1 MRKSCNLFPSGIS
14 QQSQILYKDLYGS
27 HKKKLIKELT
37 EKINIIPMLDALQNV
52 NVMKQ
57 SFLPIY
63 KRPKYLPTQFICF
76 EGNIAMFNLM
86 GRDL

>member
-1 MRKSCNLFPSGIS
+1 
-14 QQSQILYKDLYGS
+14 
-27 HKKKLIKELT
+27 
-37 EKINIIPMLDALQNV
+37 MLDALQNV
-52 NVMKQ
+52 NVMRQ

-76 EGNIAMFNLM
+76 AGNIAMFNLM